1 MSGEHVNA
9 RGQAASSGSDK
20 HRSIEHINASMIRH
34 ARQLT
39 TDLEADILLVYV
51 NRHISR
57 ERLKT
62 LLEDDRCVLAARGE
76 RMLSALN
83 TLKHSRSRII
93 RLPDFELARRAQIKI
108 AALMAISQGL
118 VHRDNVVVFLS
129 NSPESDVFDNLAVV
143 DLKLEIEMFS
153 FGNLSFLDHVKQPAV
168 FEQLLSYALELT
180 ERGKRGKPLGTIFV
194 LGDHEQVM
202 NKSSQM
208 ILNPFSCVPEHN
220 RNILDPELKE
230 TVWEFSGLDGA
241 FIVRDDGV
249 ILAAGRYLSPSVE
262 TVALPQGLGSR
273 HRSAAGITAETD
285 AVAMVV
291 SKSTDNVRIFCQG
304 KSQVEI

>member
-1 MSGEHVNA
+1 MNGDQLNA
-9 RGQAASSGSDK
+9 VGGSAFTGGAK
-20 HRSIEHINASMIRH
+20 HQSLETINASMIRH

-39 TDLEADILLVYV
+39 TEIGADVLLVYV
-51 NRHISR
+51 NTLISR
-57 ERLKT
+57 EHLKT
-62 LLEDDRCVLAARGE
+62 LLEDERCILAARSE
-76 RMLSALN
+76 RTLSRLN
-83 TLKHSRSRII
+83 TLDHNASRII

-108 AALMAISQGL
+108 AALMAIAQGL

-168 FEQLLSYALELT
+168 FEQLLTYALELT
-180 ERGKRGKPLGTIFV
+180 ERGKRGKPVGTIFV
-194 LGDHEQVM
+194 LGDHENVM

-208 ILNPFSCVPEHN
+208 ILNPFSCVPEHE

-241 FIVRDDGV
+241 FIIRDDGV
-249 ILAAGRYLSPSVE
+249 ILAAGRYLSPSVG
-262 TVALPQGLGSR
+262 TVSLPQGLGSR
-273 HRSAAGITAETD
+273 HRCAAGITAATD
-285 AVAMVV
+285 AIAIVI
-291 SKSTDNVRIFCQG
+291 SKSTDDIRIFHHG